1 MQLFVQTKIVIIA
14 SVLVGLV
21 SFAVLIGYIGHG
33 NVRHMAIF
41 WPERVVQTVAFED
54 VDGKVQIQGISG
66 VGGDP
71 NPYLATRVN
80 FAYVLH
86 VQNNGDKPHRLYIDG
101 LDVQTDLI
109 DPGKEFTL
117 TIYPTEKG
125 IYNYYDNSTQLIKLG
140 TLEIHNV
147 VPSDGFTGFLKDLI

>member
-1 MQLFVQTKIVIIA
+1 MIIA
-14 SVLVGLV
+14 VILVGFV
-21 SFAVLIGYIGHG
+21 SFGVLIVYIGQG
-33 NVRHMAIF
+33 NVRHMSIF

-54 VDGKVQIQGISG
+54 VNGIVQLQGISG
-66 VGGDP
+66 VDGDP

-101 LDVQTDLI
+101 INVQTDLI
-109 DPGKEFTL
+109 EPGKQFTL
-117 TIYPTEKG
+117 TIYPTQKG
-125 IYNYYDNSTQLIKLG
+125 VYNYYDNSTNLIKLG
-140 TLEIHNV
+140 TLEIHSV